1 MSTITVRSLDEAVKM
16 VAKTAEDILRVTR
29 DPVLGKQLAILA
41 TAGAKQHFVDGVSP
55 DGTPWAPLRLRAGKP
70 LRDTG
75 VLMAATTAR
84 AEQSASGVA
93 IALSNNRV
101 QARLHNEGGTVTPK
115 RAKYLAVPLTD
126 TARKAGSP
134 RQMVLFPR
142 FRKGGRAGVLVDKK
156 GVAQFAL
163 VKSVVIPQRR
173 FLGFS
178 EKTVKKM
185 EDAVLARAR
194 AIVKGGSGNG

>member
-1 MSTITVRSLDEAVKM
+1 MSTITVRSLDEAVRA
-16 VAKTAEDILRVTR
+16 VAKTAEEILRVAR
-29 DPVLGKQLAILA
+29 DPVLGKQLAVLA

-55 DGTPWAPLRLRAGKP
+55 EGTPWAPLRLRAGKP

-75 VLMAATTAR
+75 ILMAATTAR

-101 QARLHNEGGTVTPK
+101 QARIHNEGGTVTPK
-115 RAKYLAVPLTD
+115 KAKYLAVPLTD
-126 TARKAGSP
+126 AARRVSGP

-142 FRKGGRAGVLVDKK
+142 FRRGGQAGVLVDRR

-178 EKTVKKM
+178 EKTIKKM
-185 EDAVLARAR
+185 EDAILARTH
-194 AIVKGGSGNG
+194 AIVRGSGNG